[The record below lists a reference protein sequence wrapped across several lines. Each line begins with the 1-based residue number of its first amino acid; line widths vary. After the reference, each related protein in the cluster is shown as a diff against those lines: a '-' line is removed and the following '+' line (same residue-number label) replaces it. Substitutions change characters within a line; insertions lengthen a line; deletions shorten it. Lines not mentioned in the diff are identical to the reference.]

1 MGKKCESR
9 IVLTQEDACFIE
21 KLIEENMHDI
31 KNVIYN
37 TLGQQYRYLA
47 EDTVNELY
55 LLVCQKVDILKA
67 HDCPKAWL
75 LVASKRVS
83 KGMINKQKREMPSVS
98 PENISLYMGKSDIFE
113 DAVYDIWL
121 ENKVPEK
128 LISRLTKREQEIYHK
143 IYIENKKVKDVATEL
158 NITDNAVRNIH
169 KNLRDKI
176 KDDINQKNF

>member
-1 MGKKCESR
+1 MSEKCESR

-21 KLIEENMHDI
+21 KLIKENLSSI
-31 KNVIYN
+31 KNTIYN
-37 TLGQQYRYLA
+37 TLGQQYKYLA

-55 LLVCQKVDILKA
+55 LLMCRKIEILKN

-75 LVASKRVS
+75 IVASKRVS
-83 KGMINKQKREMPSVS
+83 QGMINKQKREMPTVS
-98 PENISLYMGKSDIFE
+98 PENISRHIGKSDIFE

-128 LISRLTKREQEIYHK
+128 LISRLTKREREIYHK
-143 IYIENKKVKDVATEL
+143 IYIENKEPNDIAKEL
-158 NITDNAVRNIH
+158 NISASSVRNIH

-176 KDDINQKNF
+176 KDDIKRKNF